1 MNQTEIETIQP
12 IDFVSVYIIFFI
24 DLMIKIISILIL
36 CC

>member
-1 MNQTEIETIQP
+1 MNQTEIDTIQP

-24 DLMIKIISILIL
+24 DVMIKIISILIL